1 MISNVNLTQAQTNAV
16 KKLSKVKVGALFMEP
31 GTGKTLTA
39 LRLIESTNA
48 DFVLFMVAFQT
59 KGNLQAEID
68 KWGLSKKYRI
78 EGIESLSNSDRLYLD
93 LLAQC
98 HCYHHVFMVVDESI
112 KIKNDDAIRTQR
124 CLTIGKLTEYRLIL
138 NGTPVTKNIMDL
150 WTQMY
155 FLSSKILNMGNNCFE
170 DTFVEYIDYRYYD
183 SHKRIIKKYHNL
195 EYLYSLIDPFVFDAK
210 LNLSIN
216 QQQIETKYELSAASM
231 ENYQSIKG
239 WYLTRW
245 GNWDIENIFLAMTQR
260 LQQAYC
266 IDDNKLLILD
276 ALLKKI
282 NMAKTIVF
290 CKFVQSKSYL
300 QSKYPEL
307 HILTYGKGALGLN
320 LQQFHTI
327 IFFDKTFDYAQKDQ
341 AEYRVYRIGQNED
354 VTYYNFSGQVGLDK
368 MIGEN
373 NDKKINLLETFK
385 KLSVTAQKKKIEA
398 L

>member
-1 MISNVNLTQAQTNAV
+1 MISDVKLTQAQTNAV

-39 LRLIESTNA
+39 LRLIESTGA
-48 DFVLFMVAFQT
+48 DFVLFMVPFQT

-68 KWGLSKKYRI
+68 KWGLSKRYRI
-78 EGIESLSNSDRLYLD
+78 EGVESLSSSDRLYLD

-98 HCYHHVFMVVDESI
+98 HRYHHVFMVVDESI

-124 CLTIGKLTEYRLIL
+124 CLTISKLTEYRLIL

-155 FLSSKILNMGNNCFE
+155 FLSFKILNMGKNYFE

-216 QQQIETKYELSAASM
+216 QQQIEVKYELSAASM
-231 ENYQSIKG
+231 GNYQSIKD

-245 GNWDIENIFLAMTQR
+245 GNWDIENIFLAMTQK
-260 LQQAYC
+260 LQQTYC
-266 IDDNKLLILD
+266 VDGNKLLILD

-282 NMAKTIVF
+282 NMDKTIVF

-307 HILTYGKGALGLN
+307 HVLTYGKGALGLN
-320 LQQFHTI
+320 LQKFNTI

-354 VTYYNFSGQVGLDK
+354 VTYYNFCGQVGLDK

-385 KLSVTAQKKKIEA
+385 KLSVTAQKKKIEE